1 MGEGPTAAFPSS
13 HVGIVLI
20 LLYLANKFTPKLLKW
35 LIPISIL
42 LILSTVYIKAHYVVD
57 VIAGI
62 LSFPTIYWL
71 SSASYHRLKIIFNQL
86 ANNK

>member
-1 MGEGPTAAFPSS
+1 
-13 HVGIVLI
+13 
-20 LLYLANKFTPKLLKW
+20 
-35 LIPISIL
+35 
-42 LILSTVYIKAHYVVD
+42 VYIKAHYVVD